1 MIIEET
7 FTINAPIQKVWDFFL
22 DIEQM
27 SRCMP
32 GAEVRQTDP
41 NTYEGELRAKVGPIG
56 ATFNGTVTLT
66 NQTPPTALT
75 AKVQAKDKM
84 TASMVQGEFTSNLK
98 RLGPLET
105 EVSYKIDVTIRGKI
119 GQFGQTVIQ
128 DTTKRLSAEF
138 LACLKAQIETPE
150 GQAAPAPMSSGRA
163 IGAAASA
170 FLAALLNAIRRWF
183 AQALRRKA
191 E

>member
-41 NTYEGELRAKVGPIG
+41 TTYEGELKAKVGPIG

-66 NQTPPTALT
+66 SQTPPTALT

-138 LACLKAQIETPE
+138 LTCLKAQIETPE
-150 GQAAPAPMSSGRA
+150 GQPAPAPLSTGQA
-163 IGAAASA
+163 TGVAASA
-170 FLAALLNAIRRWF
+170 FLAALLAAIRRWF
-183 AQALRRKA
+183 AQVLGRKT